1 MKDYTVKD
9 NTLTIEEANR
19 ISDMAKGMNIA
30 EKEAFLKNVE
40 SSFLWTE
47 LIRREKENAETLMKL
62 TELIMNAK

>member
-19 ISDMAKGMNIA
+19 ISNMAKGMSIA
-30 EKEAFLKNVE
+30 EKEVFLKSVE

-62 TELIMNAK
+62 TELVMNAK

>member
-19 ISDMAKGMNIA
+19 ISDMARGMSIA
-30 EKEAFLKNVE
+30 EKEVFLKSVE
-40 SSFLWTE
+40 SYFLWTE

-62 TELIMNAK
+62 NELIMNTK